1 MVQGLCYNKVQCK
14 AVNEGAYVEEKKVS
28 GRTIWMTVL
37 AVVLGA
43 FASGISAFVLGVSG
57 AMYAWL
63 IFLVPLLSLLLYGAG
78 GILPVCAFNAV
89 ALGGSFY
96 LMGGLFAALVLV
108 GACLPAAF
116 MVYESRKAVPFFRQL
131 THALAAQALGLVAV
145 VVILGLRYGPNLA
158 EVASNA
164 IRSFFDSMGATFA
177 DRIAESIRSLY
188 RAQNQIITIE
198 NDELIAII
206 LEGLELSIQVGV
218 PMLIVLLTN
227 VNAGLG
233 VLWGNALRARR
244 GEDNVQYKPLSTWYT
259 PPALTLTLTGSIILF
274 TILKSSGQTSIEIVL
289 VTLLTEGMVLAVM
302 QTTASLLRR
311 MKATGASVARRT
323 IMTVALLMLFNLMV
337 IIYGIA
343 SAYFGN
349 HGVVT
354 TALKKKLAKNGQGKD
369 KGDFE

>member
-1 MVQGLCYNKVQCK
+1 M
-14 AVNEGAYVEEKKVS
+14 EEKKVS

-43 FASGISAFVLGVSG
+43 FASGISAFVLGASG

-63 IFLVPLLSLLLYGAG
+63 MFLAPLLSMLLYGG
-78 GILPVCAFNAV
+78 GGLLPVCAFNVV
-89 ALGGSFY
+89 ALGGSAY

-116 MVYESRKAVPFFRQL
+116 MVYESRKDVPFFQQL
-131 THALAAQALGLVAV
+131 TRALAAQAAGLVAV
-145 VVILGLRYGPNLA
+145 VVILGLRFGSNLA

-164 IRSFFDSMGATFA
+164 IRGFFDTMGPAFA
-177 DRIAESIRSLY
+177 DRIAENIRALY
-188 RAQNQIITIE
+188 RAQGQIIAVE
-198 NDELIAII
+198 NDELIAAV
-206 LEGLELSIQVGV
+206 LDGLELSIQVGV

-259 PPALTLTLTGSIILF
+259 PPALTLTLTGSLILF
-274 TILKSSGQTSIEIVL
+274 AILKATGQTSLEIVL
-289 VTLLTEGMVLAVM
+289 VMLLTEGVVLATM
-302 QTTASLLRR
+302 QAAASMLRR
-311 MKATGASVARRT
+311 MKAGGASVAKRT
-323 IMTVALLMLFNLMV
+323 IITVAVLALFNVMM
-337 IIYGIA
+337 IFYGIA
-343 SAYFGN
+343 SAYLGS
-349 HGVVT
+349 HGVIT
-354 TALKKKLAKNGQGKD
+354 TAIKKKLMKNGQDKD

>member
-1 MVQGLCYNKVQCK
+1 M
-14 AVNEGAYVEEKKVS
+14 EEKKVS

-43 FASGISAFVLGVSG
+43 FASGISAFVLGASG

-63 IFLVPLLSLLLYGAG
+63 MFFAPLLSMLLYGG
-78 GILPVCAFNAV
+78 GGLLPVCAFNVV
-89 ALGGSFY
+89 ALGGSAY

-116 MVYESRKAVPFFRQL
+116 MVYESRKGVPFFQQL
-131 THALAAQALGLVAV
+131 TRALAAQAAGLVAV
-145 VVILGLRYGPNLA
+145 VVILGLRFGSNLA

-164 IRSFFDSMGATFA
+164 IRGFFDTMGPAFA
-177 DRIAESIRSLY
+177 DRIAENIRALY
-188 RAQNQIITIE
+188 RAQGQIIAVE
-198 NDELIAII
+198 NDELIAAI
-206 LEGLELSIQVGV
+206 LDGLELSIQVGV

-259 PPALTLTLTGSIILF
+259 PPALTLTLTGSLILF
-274 TILKSSGQTSIEIVL
+274 AILKATGQTSLEIVL
-289 VTLLTEGMVLAVM
+289 VMLLTEGVVLATM
-302 QTTASLLRR
+302 QAAASMLRR
-311 MKATGASVARRT
+311 MKAGGASVAKRT
-323 IMTVALLMLFNLMV
+323 IITVAVLVLFNVMM
-337 IIYGIA
+337 IFYGIA
-343 SAYFGN
+343 SAYLGS
-349 HGVVT
+349 HGVIT
-354 TALKKKLAKNGQGKD
+354 TAIKKKLMKNGQDKD